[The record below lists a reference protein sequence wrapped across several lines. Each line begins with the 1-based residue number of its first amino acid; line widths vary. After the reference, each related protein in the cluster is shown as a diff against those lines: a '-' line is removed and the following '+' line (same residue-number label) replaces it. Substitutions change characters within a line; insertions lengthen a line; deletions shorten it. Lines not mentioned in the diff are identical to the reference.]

1 MTKTENI
8 IFRSTVSRVIYF
20 QKNNFDK
27 YVILD
32 YVDGVVNKARKSSI
46 CSDELLRQ
54 LFDIRQKVLLEK
66 EVKIGGQ

>member
-8 IFRSTVSRVIYF
+8 IYRSTVTRVLYF
-20 QKNNFDK
+20 QKNKFDK

-46 CSDELLRQ
+46 CSDELLSQ

-66 EVKIGGQ
+66 EVKIGG

>member
-8 IFRSTVSRVIYF
+8 ILSSIKGRVNYF

-32 YVDGVVNKARKSSI
+32 YIDGNITRMRCKI
-46 CSDELLRQ
+46 SDELLRH
-54 LFDIRQKVLLEK
+54 LFDIRQKVLLSK
-66 EVKIGGQ
+66 EVKIGG

>member
-46 CSDELLRQ
+46 CSDELIRQ

-66 EVKIGGQ
+66 EVKIGG